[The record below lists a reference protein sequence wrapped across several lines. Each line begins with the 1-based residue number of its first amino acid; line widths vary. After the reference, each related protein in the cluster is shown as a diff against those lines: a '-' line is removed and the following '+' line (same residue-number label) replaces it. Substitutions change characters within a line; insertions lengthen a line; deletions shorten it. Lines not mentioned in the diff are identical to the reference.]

1 MDLLTPKLGFF
12 FYALI
17 GLALVIGIVV
27 FAVLYRESKNRK
39 KRSQKAIKQ

>member
-12 FYALI
+12 FFALI
-17 GLALVIGIVV
+17 GLALVVTVVV
-27 FAVLYRESKNRK
+27 FAVWYLVLKNRN